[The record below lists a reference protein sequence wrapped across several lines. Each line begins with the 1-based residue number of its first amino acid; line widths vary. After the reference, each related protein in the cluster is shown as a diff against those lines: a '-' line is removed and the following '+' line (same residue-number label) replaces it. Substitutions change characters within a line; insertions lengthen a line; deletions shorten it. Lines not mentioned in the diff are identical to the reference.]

1 MSLSPGEDSDDEL
14 SSHATTKSLNAI
26 TSGTVAPA
34 LPPPLPPHVVD
45 QSDPSSSPLRRSSTY
60 DSTSLK
66 SPTLGL
72 ERRLSRG
79 PPPIPGNP
87 PQQSPPLTRPPPPP
101 PPVPPSRQS
110 TADSRPGVA
119 LPAAQLGEDTE
130 GEVTEYDGDYDT
142 DITPGAKFKDAL
154 KAHERD
160 SSLDEGA
167 ITDDVPLHP
176 PRGPPENRPPPPLP
190 TAPRAVPPPP
200 PNQPPK
206 IHRVSTEN
214 PRPLPPPIPPPKEH
228 FDDDEYDPY
237 HYPRH
242 GVSPPLPLPPT
253 GRPTAHLPAQQQSSQ
268 DNYDELYDVS
278 PVHTQSQPPQPPPPP
293 PPERTAIAPLP
304 FSEPPSASRNP
315 RSSLDVSRGPGN
327 TRRSMDISRPSVDQ
341 SFIATD
347 VDLAQGGMWWTQANN
362 LPPIFQ
368 NRKDVLYEVEESTL
382 PKRGGKTTISKDV
395 YVLFMDYSQTI
406 INARFDARNPA
417 DKLLQQRHEPPPNR
431 PRQDQLE
438 NAHMQFGSRISEAV
452 TAIQNTTV
460 ADGTPHGLI
469 QHLVSPLTDALLPVG
484 TRAYG
489 ALVYANLANAS
500 VQQHDEI
507 RAGDIVSFR
516 NARFQGHRGTM
527 HQKYHA
533 EVGKPDHVGIV
544 VDWDGTKKKIHSW
557 EQGRESR
564 KVKVESFKLGDLKS
578 GECKVWRVMPRSW
591 VGWESSKG

>member
-1 MSLSPGEDSDDEL
+1 LSLSPGEDSDDEL
-14 SSHATTKSLNAI
+14 STHTTTKSLNAI
-26 TSGTVAPA
+26 TSGTVAPT
-34 LPPPLPPHVVD
+34 LPPPLPPHVID
-45 QSDPSSSPLRRSSTY
+45 QSESSPPLRRSSTY

-66 SPTLGL
+66 SPAPGL

-87 PQQSPPLTRPPPPP
+87 PQQSPPLIRPPPPP
-101 PPVPPSRQS
+101 PPTLPSRQFTS
-110 TADSRPGVA
+110 DGRTGGA
-119 LPAAQLGEDTE
+119 LPAVQPEEDTE

-160 SSLDEGA
+160 SSLD
-167 ITDDVPLHP
+167 DDVPLHP
-176 PRGPPENRPPPPLP
+176 PRGPENRPPPPLP

-206 IHRVSTEN
+206 SHRVST
-214 PRPLPPPIPPPKEH
+214 LPPPIPLPKEH
-228 FDDDEYDPY
+228 IDDNEYDY
-237 HYPRH
+237 DRH
-242 GVSPPLPLPPT
+242 GASPPLPLPPT
-253 GRPTAHLPAQQQSSQ
+253 GRPTPHLPAQQQSPQ
-268 DNYDELYDVS
+268 DGLYDMS
-278 PVHTQSQPPQPPPPP
+278 PVHSQPHPPPPP
-293 PPERTAIAPLP
+293 PPERMAVAPL
-304 FSEPPSASRNP
+304 P

-327 TRRSMDISRPSVDQ
+327 ARKSIDISRPSVDQ

-347 VDLAQGGMWWTQANN
+347 IDLAQGGMWWTQPNN
-362 LPPIFQ
+362 PPPIFQ
-368 NRKDVLYEVEESTL
+368 NRKDIFYEVEESSL
-382 PKRGGKTTISKDV
+382 SKRGGKTTISKSV
-395 YVLFMDYSQTI
+395 YILFMDYSQTI
-406 INARFDARNPA
+406 INARFDARNPV
-417 DKLLQQRHEPPPNR
+417 DVLLEQRHEPPPNR

-438 NAHMQFGSRISEAV
+438 SAHIQFGSRISEAV
-452 TAIQNTTV
+452 NAIQNTTV

-527 HQKYHA
+527 HQKYHV

-564 KVKVESFKLGDLKS
+564 KVKTESFKLGDLKS

-591 VGWESSKG
+591 VRWERSKE